1 MSVVVKAR
9 VPGAV
14 RIVGTAVVA
23 LMLLYI
29 IPFAIPGYL
38 VSQFA
43 TVLAFAIAIVGIN
56 MVTGYGGAITLGHAS
71 FVALGSYTTA
81 ILVTRYGWSPYAT
94 IPVAAVLSWVAG
106 WCLGFPALRLQ
117 GLYLALG
124 TLVLSIT
131 VPPLLKRF
139 DAFTGG
145 VQGLNVG
152 NPSPPAFI
160 GLDDSQWI
168 YFVTLAVAAVLYI
181 VARRILSGPL
191 QRALVA
197 TRDNQLVAAVMGVD
211 RAALTTA
218 TFAMSSLYAGVAGS
232 LYAMIVG
239 FVSPDTFSLM
249 MSLSLFVG
257 AVIGGI
263 TSISGA
269 IVGAM
274 FIQFVPIWA
283 SDIDVSLGGLV
294 FGATLIVTLVVFPV
308 GIGGLVERLFLKLC
322 PHLGWIEQPAAA
334 QYGEVKEG
342 AAKGVA
348 AQHGRH
354 RGD

>member
-1 MSVVVKAR
+1 MSVIVK
-9 VPGAV
+9 PKLPIAV
-14 RIVGTAVVA
+14 RVTVASLLAVVF
-23 LMLLYI
+23 LYV
-29 IPFAIPGYL
+29 IPFVIPSYL

-43 TVLAFAIAIVGIN
+43 TVLVFAIAIVGIN
-56 MVTGYGGAITLGHAS
+56 LVTGFGGANTLGHAA

-81 ILVTRYGWSPYAT
+81 ILVVRYGWNPYAT
-94 IPVAAVLSWVAG
+94 VPVSAALSWIAG

-139 DAFTGG
+139 DGFTGG

-152 NPSPPAFI
+152 NPEAPAFLP
-160 GLDDSQWI
+160 LDESQWI
-168 YFVTLAVAAVLYI
+168 YFVCLVIAVVLYVI
-181 VARRILSGPL
+181 ARRILSGPL
-191 QRALVA
+191 RRALVA
-197 TRDNQLVAAVMGVD
+197 ARDNQLVAAVMGVN
-211 RAALTTA
+211 RATLTTA

-239 FVSPDTFSLM
+239 FVSPDTFNVM

-257 AVIGGI
+257 AVVGGI
-263 TSISGA
+263 TSLNGA

-294 FGATLIVTLVVFPV
+294 FGGALIITLVVIPA
-308 GIGGLVERLFLKLC
+308 GIGGLSERIFIWLC
-322 PHLGWIEQPAAA
+322 TKLGWVESTDATRVGSGAMGRAQNEPA
-334 QYGEVKEG
+334 
-342 AAKGVA
+342 
-348 AQHGRH
+348 
-354 RGD
+354 

>member
-1 MSVVVKAR
+1 MSVVVKPKLPA
-9 VPGAV
+9 GV
-14 RIVGTAVVA
+14 RIAVAAAIAVVF
-23 LMLLYI
+23 LYI
-29 IPFAIPGYL
+29 IPFAIPSYL

-43 TVLAFAIAIVGIN
+43 TVVVFAVAIVGIN
-56 MVTGYGGAITLGHAS
+56 LVTGFGGAITLGHAA
-71 FVALGSYTTA
+71 FVALGAYTTA
-81 ILVTRYGWSPYAT
+81 ILVVRYGWNPYAT
-94 IPVAAVLSWVAG
+94 IPVSAALSWIAG

-131 VPPLLKRF
+131 VPPVLKRF

-152 NPSPPAFI
+152 NPEAPAFLP
-160 GLDDSQWI
+160 LDDSQWI
-168 YFVTLAVAAVLYI
+168 YFVCLAIAAVLYI

-191 QRALVA
+191 RRALVA
-197 TRDNQLVAAVMGVD
+197 SRDNQLVAAVMGVD
-211 RAALTTA
+211 RATVTTA

-239 FVSPDTFSLM
+239 FVSPDTFNVM

-257 AVIGGI
+257 AVVGGI
-263 TSISGA
+263 TSLNGA

-294 FGATLIVTLVVFPV
+294 FGCALIVTLVVIPA
-308 GIGGLVERLFLKLC
+308 GIGGIGEQFFIWLC
-322 PHLGWIEQPAAA
+322 ARLGW
-334 QYGEVKEG
+334 VEG
-342 AAKGVA
+342 AAAKRSRTDALGGVRNEPA
-348 AQHGRH
+348 
-354 RGD
+354 